1 MNSAEPDDYHI
12 NGPFKG
18 VYKCL
23 PRKITSKHLK
33 GRFKGTCVW
42 VSGRHFLSQNDLNR
56 ASRAL
61 GKTKPKVADL

>member
-1 MNSAEPDDYHI
+1 M
-12 NGPFKG
+12 
-18 VYKCL
+18 
-23 PRKITSKHLK
+23 
-33 GRFKGTCVW
+33 W